1 MRNKKHIRWD
11 RNKMTVDT
19 IVYQQEK
26 ELTTIALMG
35 AGKLEEIEI
44 IDNAKAAEGNI
55 YLGKITHKL
64 DLANGRKG
72 YLVDI
77 QDEKEAFF
85 NADEY
90 GMGDVEYT
98 EGQSIVVQVT
108 QERRAEKGAKVVRS
122 LQFVGTYLVYCP
134 FRMNIDASSR
144 IGSFDRIKELKA
156 LVQDN
161 EVGQEGWIIRTAAMD
176 ATADEIKEEMVELR
190 KAYDIVRAKA
200 RSESAPCLLYAKSSP
215 LFEYMT
221 NNAMSLNKVVVNT
234 RKMEEQIKN
243 EFDGDFEVEVVADA
257 VKSYGIDEAVI
268 EALQKEVKLK
278 SGGRVYIEETKA
290 FVAIDVDT
298 GDDRGAGSISH
309 VNEEA
314 AIEIARQIRLRNLSG
329 KIIIDF
335 AGSSEYRYMKP
346 VLEIL
351 DKELMKDNTRCHVVG
366 LSRGGNVE
374 LIRVRRRPSLSDIMS
389 VECPTCHGTGRVEK

>member
-1 MRNKKHIRWD
+1 
-11 RNKMTVDT
+11 MTVDT
-19 IVYQQEK
+19 IVYEQDK
-26 ELTTIALMG
+26 DLTTIALMG

-44 IDNAKAAEGNI
+44 IDNSKAAEGNI

-77 QDEKEAFF
+77 KDEKDAFF

-90 GMGDVEYT
+90 GMGDVDYT
-98 EGQSIVVQVT
+98 EGQSIVVQVS

-176 ATADEIKEEMVELR
+176 ATSEEIKEEMVELR

-234 RKMEEQIKN
+234 RKMEEEIKN
-243 EFDGDFEVEVVADA
+243 EFDGDFEVEVVADT
-257 VKSYGIDEAVI
+257 VKSYGIDEAVV

-278 SGGRVYIEETKA
+278 SGGRIYIEETKA

-309 VNEEA
+309 INEEA
-314 AIEIARQIRLRNLSG
+314 AIEIAHQIRLRNLSG

-346 VLEIL
+346 VLEVL

>member
-1 MRNKKHIRWD
+1 
-11 RNKMTVDT
+11 MTVDT
-19 IVYQQEK
+19 IVYEQDK
-26 ELTTIALMG
+26 DLTTIALMG

-44 IDNAKAAEGNI
+44 IDNSKAAEGNI

-77 QDEKEAFF
+77 KDEKDAFF

-90 GMGDVEYT
+90 GMGDVDYT
-98 EGQSIVVQVT
+98 EGQSIVVQVS

-144 IGSFDRIKELKA
+144 IGSLDRIKELKA

-176 ATADEIKEEMVELR
+176 ASSEEIKEEMVELR

-234 RKMEEQIKN
+234 RKMEEEIKN

-257 VKSYGIDEAVI
+257 VKSYGIDEAVV

-278 SGGRVYIEETKA
+278 SGGRIYIEETKA

-298 GDDRGAGSISH
+298 GDDRGACSISH
-309 VNEEA
+309 INEEA
-314 AIEIARQIRLRNLSG
+314 AIEIAHQIRLRNLSG

-346 VLEIL
+346 VLEVL

>member
-1 MRNKKHIRWD
+1 
-11 RNKMTVDT
+11 MTVDT
-19 IVYQQEK
+19 IVYEQDK
-26 ELTTIALMG
+26 DLTTIALMG

-44 IDNAKAAEGNI
+44 IDNSKAAEGNI

-77 QDEKEAFF
+77 KDEKDAFF

-90 GMGDVEYT
+90 GMGDVDYT
-98 EGQSIVVQVT
+98 EGQSIVVQVS

-144 IGSFDRIKELKA
+144 IGSFDRIKELKV

-176 ATADEIKEEMVELR
+176 ASSEEIKEEMVELR

-234 RKMEEQIKN
+234 RKMEEEIKN

-257 VKSYGIDEAVI
+257 VKSYGIDEAVV

-278 SGGRVYIEETKA
+278 SGGRIYIEETKA

-309 VNEEA
+309 INEEA
-314 AIEIARQIRLRNLSG
+314 AIEIAHQIRLRNLSG

-346 VLEIL
+346 VLEVL

>member
-1 MRNKKHIRWD
+1 
-11 RNKMTVDT
+11 MTVDT
-19 IVYQQEK
+19 IVYEQDK
-26 ELTTIALMG
+26 DLTTIALMG

-44 IDNAKAAEGNI
+44 IDNSKAAEGNI

-77 QDEKEAFF
+77 KDEKDAFF

-90 GMGDVEYT
+90 GMGDVDYT
-98 EGQSIVVQVT
+98 EGQSIVVQVS

-122 LQFVGTYLVYCP
+122 LQFIGTYLVYCP

-176 ATADEIKEEMVELR
+176 ATSEEIKEEMVELR

-234 RKMEEQIKN
+234 RKMEEEIKN

-257 VKSYGIDEAVI
+257 VKSYGIDEAVV

-278 SGGRVYIEETKA
+278 SGGRIYIEETKA

-309 VNEEA
+309 INEEA
-314 AIEIARQIRLRNLSG
+314 AIEIAHQIRLRNLSG

-346 VLEIL
+346 VLEVL

>member
-1 MRNKKHIRWD
+1 
-11 RNKMTVDT
+11 MTVDT

-234 RKMEEQIKN
+234 RKMEEEIKN
-243 EFDGDFEVEVVADA
+243 EFDGDFEVEVVADT

>member
-1 MRNKKHIRWD
+1 
-11 RNKMTVDT
+11 MTVDT
-19 IVYQQEK
+19 IVYEQDK
-26 ELTTIALMG
+26 DLTTIALMG

-44 IDNAKAAEGNI
+44 IDNSKAAEGNI

-77 QDEKEAFF
+77 KDEKDAFF

-90 GMGDVEYT
+90 GMGDVDYT
-98 EGQSIVVQVT
+98 EGQSIVVQVS

-144 IGSFDRIKELKA
+144 IGSFDRIKELKS

-176 ATADEIKEEMVELR
+176 ASSEEIKEEMVELR

-221 NNAMSLNKVVVNT
+221 NHAMSLNKVVVNT
-234 RKMEEQIKN
+234 RKMEEEIKN

-257 VKSYGIDEAVI
+257 VKSYGIDEAVV

-278 SGGRVYIEETKA
+278 SGGRIYIEETKA

-309 VNEEA
+309 INEEA
-314 AIEIARQIRLRNLSG
+314 AIEIAHQIRLRNLSG

-346 VLEIL
+346 VLEVL

>member
-1 MRNKKHIRWD
+1 
-11 RNKMTVDT
+11 MTVDT

-234 RKMEEQIKN
+234 RKMEEEIKN

>member
-1 MRNKKHIRWD
+1 
-11 RNKMTVDT
+11 MTVDT
-19 IVYQQEK
+19 IVYEQDK
-26 ELTTIALMG
+26 DLTTIALMG

-44 IDNAKAAEGNI
+44 IDNSKAAEGNI

-77 QDEKEAFF
+77 KDEKDAFF

-90 GMGDVEYT
+90 GMGDVDYT
-98 EGQSIVVQVT
+98 EGQSIVVQVS

-176 ATADEIKEEMVELR
+176 ASSEEIKEEMVELR

-234 RKMEEQIKN
+234 RKMEEEIKN

-257 VKSYGIDEAVI
+257 VKSYGIDEAVV

-278 SGGRVYIEETKA
+278 SGGRIYIEETKA

-309 VNEEA
+309 INEEV
-314 AIEIARQIRLRNLSG
+314 AIEIAHQIRLRNLSG

-346 VLEIL
+346 VLEVL

>member
-1 MRNKKHIRWD
+1 
-11 RNKMTVDT
+11 MTVDT

-44 IDNAKAAEGNI
+44 IDNAKASEGNI

-234 RKMEEQIKN
+234 RKMEEEIKN

>member
-1 MRNKKHIRWD
+1 
-11 RNKMTVDT
+11 MTVDT
-19 IVYQQEK
+19 IVYEQDK
-26 ELTTIALMG
+26 DLTTIALMG

-44 IDNAKAAEGNI
+44 IDNSKAAEGNI

-77 QDEKEAFF
+77 KDEKDAFF

-90 GMGDVEYT
+90 GMGDVDYT
-98 EGQSIVVQVT
+98 EGQSIVVQVS

-176 ATADEIKEEMVELR
+176 ASSEEIKEEMVELR

-234 RKMEEQIKN
+234 RKMEEEIKN

-257 VKSYGIDEAVI
+257 VKSYGIDEAVV

-278 SGGRVYIEETKA
+278 SGGRIYIEETKA

-298 GDDRGAGSISH
+298 GDDRGSGSISH
-309 VNEEA
+309 INEEA
-314 AIEIARQIRLRNLSG
+314 AIEIAHQIRLRNLSG

-346 VLEIL
+346 VLEVL

>member
-234 RKMEEQIKN
+234 RKMEEEIKN

-257 VKSYGIDEAVI
+257 IKSYGIDEAVI

>member
-1 MRNKKHIRWD
+1 
-11 RNKMTVDT
+11 MTVDT
-19 IVYQQEK
+19 IVYEQDK
-26 ELTTIALMG
+26 DLTTIALMG

-44 IDNAKAAEGNI
+44 IDNSKAAEGNI

-77 QDEKEAFF
+77 KDEKDSFF
-85 NADEY
+85 NGDEY
-90 GMGDVEYT
+90 GMGDVDYT
-98 EGQSIVVQVT
+98 EGQSIVVQVS

-176 ATADEIKEEMVELR
+176 ASSEEIKEEMVELR

-234 RKMEEQIKN
+234 RKMEEEIKN

-257 VKSYGIDEAVI
+257 VKSYGIDEAVV

-278 SGGRVYIEETKA
+278 SGGRIYIEETKA

-309 VNEEA
+309 INEEA
-314 AIEIARQIRLRNLSG
+314 AIEIAHQIRLRNLSG

-346 VLEIL
+346 VLEVL

>member
-1 MRNKKHIRWD
+1 
-11 RNKMTVDT
+11 MTVDT
-19 IVYQQEK
+19 IVYEQDK
-26 ELTTIALMG
+26 DLTTIALMG

-44 IDNAKAAEGNI
+44 IDNSKAAEGNI

-77 QDEKEAFF
+77 KDEKDAFF

-90 GMGDVEYT
+90 GMGDVDYT
-98 EGQSIVVQVT
+98 EGQSIVVQVS

-176 ATADEIKEEMVELR
+176 ASSEEIKEEMVELR

-234 RKMEEQIKN
+234 RKMEEEIKN

-257 VKSYGIDEAVI
+257 VKSYGIDEAVV

-278 SGGRVYIEETKA
+278 SGGRIYIEETKA

-314 AIEIARQIRLRNLSG
+314 AIEIAHQIRLRNLSG

-346 VLEIL
+346 VLEVL

-366 LSRGGNVE
+366 LSRGRNVE

>member
-1 MRNKKHIRWD
+1 
-11 RNKMTVDT
+11 MTVDT
-19 IVYQQEK
+19 IVYEQDK
-26 ELTTIALMG
+26 DLTTIALMG

-44 IDNAKAAEGNI
+44 IDNSKAAEGNI

-77 QDEKEAFF
+77 KDEKDAFF

-90 GMGDVEYT
+90 GMGDVDYT
-98 EGQSIVVQVT
+98 EGQSIVVQVS

-176 ATADEIKEEMVELR
+176 ASSEEIKEEMVELR

-234 RKMEEQIKN
+234 RKMEEEIKN

-257 VKSYGIDEAVI
+257 VKSYGIDEAVV

-309 VNEEA
+309 INEEA
-314 AIEIARQIRLRNLSG
+314 AIEIAHQIRLRNLSG

-346 VLEIL
+346 VLEVL

>member
-1 MRNKKHIRWD
+1 
-11 RNKMTVDT
+11 MTVDT
-19 IVYQQEK
+19 IVYEQDK
-26 ELTTIALMG
+26 DLTTIALMG

-44 IDNAKAAEGNI
+44 IDNSKAAEGNI

-77 QDEKEAFF
+77 KDEKDAFF

-90 GMGDVEYT
+90 GMGDVDYT
-98 EGQSIVVQVT
+98 EGQSIVVQVS

-176 ATADEIKEEMVELR
+176 ATSEEIKEEMVELR

-234 RKMEEQIKN
+234 RKMEEEIKN

-257 VKSYGIDEAVI
+257 VKSYGIDEAVV

-278 SGGRVYIEETKA
+278 SGGRIYIEETKA

-309 VNEEA
+309 INEEA
-314 AIEIARQIRLRNLSG
+314 AIEIAHQIRLRNLSG

-346 VLEIL
+346 VLEVL

>member
-1 MRNKKHIRWD
+1 
-11 RNKMTVDT
+11 MTVDT
-19 IVYQQEK
+19 IVYEK
-26 ELTTIALMG
+26 GTEFTSIALMNSG
-35 AGKLEEIEI
+35 RLEEIDI
-44 IDNAKAAEGNI
+44 IDNSKAAEGNI

-77 QDEKEAFF
+77 KDEKDAFF

-98 EGQSIVVQVT
+98 EGQSIVAQVV
-108 QERRAEKGAKVVRS
+108 QERRAEKGAKIVRS

-144 IGSFDRIKELKA
+144 IGSFERIKELKA

-161 EVGQEGWIIRTAAMD
+161 VVGQEGWIIRTAASE
-176 ATADEIKEEMVELR
+176 ALPEEICEEMVELR

-200 RSESAPCLLYAKSSP
+200 RSETAPCLLYAKSSP

-234 RKMEEQIKN
+234 RNMEEEIKN
-243 EFDGDFEVEVVADA
+243 EFDGDFEIEVCAEPIKA
-257 VKSYGIDEAVI
+257 YGIDEAIVD
-268 EALQKEVKLK
+268 ALQKEVRLK
-278 SGGRVYIEETKA
+278 SGGRIYIEETKA

-298 GDDRGAGSISH
+298 GDDKGAGSISH

-314 AIEIARQIRLRNLSG
+314 AVEIAHQIRLRNLSG

-346 VLEIL
+346 VLEVL
-351 DKELMKDNTRCHVVG
+351 ERELIKDTSRAHVIG

-374 LIRVRRRPSLSDIMS
+374 VVRIRRRPSLSDIMS
-389 VECPTCHGTGRVEK
+389 VECPTCHGSGRVEK

>member
-1 MRNKKHIRWD
+1 
-11 RNKMTVDT
+11 MTVDT
-19 IVYQQEK
+19 IVYEQDK
-26 ELTTIALMG
+26 DLTTIALMG

-44 IDNAKAAEGNI
+44 IDNSKAAEGNI

-77 QDEKEAFF
+77 KDEKDAFF

-90 GMGDVEYT
+90 GMGDVDYT
-98 EGQSIVVQVT
+98 EGQSIVVQVS

-176 ATADEIKEEMVELR
+176 ASSEEIKEEMVELR

-234 RKMEEQIKN
+234 RKMEEEIKN

-257 VKSYGIDEAVI
+257 VKSYGIDEAVV

-278 SGGRVYIEETKA
+278 SGGRIYIEETKA

-309 VNEEA
+309 INEEA
-314 AIEIARQIRLRNLSG
+314 AIEIAHQIRLRNLSG

-335 AGSSEYRYMKP
+335 AGSSE
-346 VLEIL
+346 
-351 DKELMKDNTRCHVVG
+351 
-366 LSRGGNVE
+366 
-374 LIRVRRRPSLSDIMS
+374 
-389 VECPTCHGTGRVEK
+389 

>member
-1 MRNKKHIRWD
+1 
-11 RNKMTVDT
+11 MTVDT
-19 IVYQQEK
+19 IVYEQDK
-26 ELTTIALMG
+26 DLTTIALMG

-44 IDNAKAAEGNI
+44 IDNSKAAEGNI

-77 QDEKEAFF
+77 KDEKDAFF

-90 GMGDVEYT
+90 GMGDVDYT
-98 EGQSIVVQVT
+98 EGQSIVVQVS

-176 ATADEIKEEMVELR
+176 ASSEEIKEEMVELR

-234 RKMEEQIKN
+234 RKMEEEIKN

-257 VKSYGIDEAVI
+257 VKSYGIDEAVV

-278 SGGRVYIEETKA
+278 SGGRIYIEETKA

-314 AIEIARQIRLRNLSG
+314 AIEIAHQIRLRNLSG

-346 VLEIL
+346 VLEVL

>member
-1 MRNKKHIRWD
+1 
-11 RNKMTVDT
+11 MTVDT

-64 DLANGRKG
+64 DLANGCKG

-234 RKMEEQIKN
+234 RKMEEEIKN

>member
-1 MRNKKHIRWD
+1 
-11 RNKMTVDT
+11 MTVDT

-257 VKSYGIDEAVI
+257 IKSYGIDEAVI

>member
-1 MRNKKHIRWD
+1 
-11 RNKMTVDT
+11 MTVDT

-35 AGKLEEIEI
+35 SGMLEEIEI

-234 RKMEEQIKN
+234 RKMEEEIKN

>member
-1 MRNKKHIRWD
+1 
-11 RNKMTVDT
+11 MTVDT
-19 IVYQQEK
+19 IVYEQDK
-26 ELTTIALMG
+26 DLTTIALMG

-44 IDNAKAAEGNI
+44 IDNSKAAEGNI

-77 QDEKEAFF
+77 KDEKDAFF

-90 GMGDVEYT
+90 GMGDVDYT
-98 EGQSIVVQVT
+98 EGQSIVVQVS

-176 ATADEIKEEMVELR
+176 ASSEEIKEEMVELR

-234 RKMEEQIKN
+234 RKMEEEIKN

-257 VKSYGIDEAVI
+257 VKSYGIDEAVV

-278 SGGRVYIEETKA
+278 SGGRIYIEETKA

-298 GDDRGAGSISH
+298 GDDRGTGSISH

-314 AIEIARQIRLRNLSG
+314 AIEIAHQIRLRNLSG

-346 VLEIL
+346 VLEVL